1 MNKKLSKKKIH
12 EVLFKGG
19 VKEQFGKW
27 NDEDLKLAAEV
38 LLEELKIRGIWIM
51 NKKQKRIRLKNLNKQ
66 QKIYLARKRAK
77 VNAFIETLNT
87 IFVFYLLFPQN

>member
-38 LLEELKIRGIWIM
+38 LLEELKIRGI
-51 NKKQKRIRLKNLNKQ
+51 
-66 QKIYLARKRAK
+66 
-77 VNAFIETLNT
+77 
-87 IFVFYLLFPQN
+87 